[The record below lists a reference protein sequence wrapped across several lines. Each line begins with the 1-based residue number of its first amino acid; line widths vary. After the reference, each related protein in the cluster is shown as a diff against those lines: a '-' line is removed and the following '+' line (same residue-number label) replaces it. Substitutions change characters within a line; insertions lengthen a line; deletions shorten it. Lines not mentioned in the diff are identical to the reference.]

1 MPCANFRAHGK
12 RTVCHV
18 SSKKHTI
25 NCLPCAQIWGIRQT
39 TPHPTNPPTHTLNRH
54 HLPTSPPSD
63 PPPPPPG
70 LHSCLVASPPLLSS
84 PPLPS
89 PLLPGR
95 AAPPL
100 PPLPSPLCPPSPVV
114 RSSGGVLGAPPAG
127 SELQA
132 RRELRLELRQRRR
145 TAQRELR
152 QRWRTTRAPASA
164 ADGAR
169 SGSPLPTRPSHGAA
183 APAPPLARGPLPLL
197 SGHRICGP
205 CSSSAARPLSSPLPP
220 SDLWARTLLLRLEAG
235 SGPPPLDPAAGAT
248 TCRPFPSSPPGGRTG
263 GRRRRRRRTLP
274 PVLDVDG
281 GGGYGS
287 CGGGF

>member
-1 MPCANFRAHGK
+1 MHYRKRPVCRVSKLLPCANFRAHGS
-12 RTVCHV
+12 V
-18 SSKKHTI
+18 SSKKHTV
-25 NCLPCAQIWGIRQT
+25 NCLPCAQIWGTRQT
-39 TPHPTNPPTHTLNRH
+39 TPHPTNPPTHTLNWPPL
-54 HLPTSPPSD
+54 LPGRLPSPT
-63 PPPPPPG
+63 
-70 LHSCLVASPPLLSS
+70 LLSS

-89 PLLPGR
+89 PARPGGPSS
-95 AAPPL
+95 ASPP
-100 PPLPSPLCPPSPVV
+100 PTARPSPVV
-114 RSSGGVLGAPPAG
+114 RSSGGARSGGGVLGAPPAG

-145 TAQRELR
+145 TARRELR
-152 QRWRTTRAPASA
+152 QRRRMMRAPAAA

-169 SGSPLPTRPSHGAA
+169 SGSPLPARPSHGAA

-220 SDLWARTLLLRLEAG
+220 PDLWARTLLPPLEAG

-248 TCRPFPSSPPGGRTG
+248 TCRPSPSSPPGGRTG
-263 GRRRRRRRTLP
+263 ERRRRRRRTLP
-274 PVLDVDG
+274 PVLDVNG

-287 CGGGF
+287 CGGVF